1 MELINDL
8 QKSSTIN
15 IADFYSKE
23 AILPLLLRLSDLSE
37 DKRLF
42 YSNENSNNLKNSQVK
57 KFYKHI
63 TKFY

>member
-1 MELINDL
+1 MELTNDL

-15 IADFYSKE
+15 IADFYPKE

-57 KFYKHI
+57 KFYKYI